1 MIKLGLV
8 GVALALTSG
17 ALSAPVYGAEAPISS
32 VVEGDA
38 DSDTENTSVLE
49 GGGEDT
55 EHTEEEVFECT
66 TSSSVYW
73 VSDGKTIEDGAN
85 KYGDVLISQSKGHV
99 GDEVTAIVS
108 GNPTIDV
115 TSKFITLYKYAL
127 SYVTLNGEKIEASDS
142 EKGEY
147 KFKLRE
153 GANDVKAYFSGR
165 IELSTTDLSSVNWK
179 SLLTVDN
186 LLKLV
191 YFVLT
196 LVLSSGCF
204 LTIIKSKKFQAKT
217 TDEVTALVQNIARQ
231 VVAETTSSFLEQTV
245 KPLLEKQGEENSD
258 MSNTLKALMRTTL
271 YTLDN
276 TPESRLAAIKEL
288 QNYKSSD
295 KDLAKQIEDIV
306 QASMKAESE
315 KKAAA
320 EKATQAARD
329 SVNSF
334 DQDSSESTDTETGT
348 VYGKL

>member
-1 MIKLGLV
+1 MIKLGLA
-8 GVALALTSG
+8 GVALALVSG
-17 ALSAPVYGAEAPISS
+17 GVSAPVYSAEAPTSS
-32 VVEGDA
+32 VVEDDGTGTV
-38 DSDTENTSVLE
+38 SSSVV
-49 GGGEDT
+49 EDGS
-55 EHTEEEVFECT
+55 EEAVVSEPEEEVFECT

-73 VSDGKTIEDGAN
+73 ISDGETIEDGAN
-85 KYGDVLISQSKGHV
+85 KYGDVLISQDEGHV

-127 SYVTLNGEKIEASDS
+127 SYVTVNGEKIEASDS

-147 KFKLRE
+147 KFKLKE
-153 GANDVKAYFSGR
+153 GVNDVRAYFSGR

-196 LVLSSGCF
+196 LILSSGCF
-204 LTIIKSKKFQAKT
+204 LTIIKSKKFKTKT
-217 TDEVTALVQNIARQ
+217 TEEVATTVQGVASQ
-231 VVAETTSSFLEQTV
+231 VVAETTSQFLNETV
-245 KPLLEKQGEENSD
+245 KPLLEKQNEENID

-271 YTLDN
+271 YTLDD

-306 QASMKAESE
+306 KASMKAEDD

-334 DQDSSESTDTETGT
+334 DQETDTDTGAT
-348 VYGKL
+348 YGKL